1 MGRDNAS
8 AYEGIRE
15 LIRSGAFQGG
25 QPLREASLAER
36 LGVSRTPVRE
46 ALRRLAA
53 EGIVELR
60 PNRGARLVEI
70 NPADVDE
77 IFTLR
82 ALLEPHAAWR
92 AAAHVSAQALARLGE
107 LVELMDSAVAAGES
121 ALDELAEYNQEFHR
135 TIVAEAHSH
144 LLADALAVVVREPLV
159 HRTFHSYSQEQQ
171 RRSQAHH
178 RELVAAL
185 AAGNCDWASAVM
197 RSHIEAARSVFT

>member
-1 MGRDNAS
+1 VGRDTSS

-15 LIRSGAFQGG
+15 LIRAGAFHGG

-70 NPADVDE
+70 NPSDVDE

-82 ALLEPHAAWR
+82 ALLEPHAASR
-92 AAAHVSAQALARLGE
+92 AATFVSASALERLAE
-107 LVELMDSAVAAGES
+107 LVELMDQAVATGEP
-121 ALDELAEYNQEFHR
+121 ALDELAEYNREFHR
-135 TIVAEAHSH
+135 TIVEEAGSH

-159 HRTFHSYSQEQQ
+159 QRTFHSYSDEQQ
-171 RRSQAHH
+171 RRSQQHH

-185 AAGNCDWASAVM
+185 AAGNADWASAVM